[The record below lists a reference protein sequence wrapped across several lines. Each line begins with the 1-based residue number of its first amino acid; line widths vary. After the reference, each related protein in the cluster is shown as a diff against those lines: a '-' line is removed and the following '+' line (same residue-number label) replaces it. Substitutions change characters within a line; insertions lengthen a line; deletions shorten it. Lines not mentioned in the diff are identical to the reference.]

1 MAAGKTESDHVE
13 QLENP
18 EHEALLTGAF
28 ALASLFSSC
37 VEAFGLIHAN
47 QKWDKEEQLQLTRL
61 GLQQARLLIWGT
73 VVGIASPPASVT
85 DRKVPRHPSLAYPD
99 LKEPT
104 FFDARD
110 ARLDDPEFRTPI
122 EQTLSA
128 IADRSAATTREEM
141 MAKYGLKPARKFG
154 PVLGQ
159 AMDTNRLEGFREKY
173 ALLREVA
180 EDVARINTRRNNS
193 LTYTP
198 WMLADVA
205 KFGHFI
211 DLTSEKVDSL
221 INLLDVKE
229 KVDRAMRMDI
239 RVFGWHIVPD
249 RMRTAQDISKLRM
262 LQEICKNDYPEYLVA
277 TQQALDNISREA
289 REFAVSSYIVSKEQ
303 ARFLKSGDNAP
314 RGEEKPKKRPGLLNL
329 FKTFNKKDHH
339 RTGHSHSISGASTAR
354 TDDELEPPRSMS
366 DVGPNLGRIRSK
378 SVGTELELDEDVRNR
393 LAQMNTHTSE
403 GTNDTPVM
411 VETFGKAVDTPFAS
425 PTTVLRPAKE
435 PGVVE
440 RHDMYKGI
448 ARTETRNLHQA
459 DF

>member
-1 MAAGKTESDHVE
+1 MAADKTESDHVE

-61 GLQQARLLIWGT
+61 GLQQARLLIWGA

-110 ARLDDPEFRTPI
+110 ARLDDPELRTPI

-128 IADRSAATTREEM
+128 IVDRSAATTREEM
-141 MAKYGLKPARKFG
+141 MAKYGLKPARRFG
-154 PVLGQ
+154 PVLEQ
-159 AMDTNRLEGFREKY
+159 AMDMNRLEGFREKY

-198 WMLADVA
+198 WMLADVG

-211 DLTSEKVDSL
+211 DLTQEKVDSL

-239 RVFGWHIVPD
+239 RMFGWHIIPD
-249 RMRTAQDISKLRM
+249 RTRTAQDISKLRM
-262 LQEICKNDYPEYLVA
+262 LQEICKTDYPEYLVA

-303 ARFLKSGDNAP
+303 AKFLKSGNDAN
-314 RGEEKPKKRPGLLNL
+314 GEEKPKKKPGLLKL
-329 FKTFNKKDHH
+329 FKPFGKKDQH
-339 RTGHSHSISGASTAR
+339 RVGHSHSISGPASAQ
-354 TDDELEPPRSMS
+354 TDDNLDPPRSMS

-378 SVGTELELDEDVRNR
+378 SVGTELELDEDVKNR
-393 LAQMNTHTSE
+393 LAQMETHTSE
-403 GTNDTPVM
+403 GTNEPPMV

-459 DF
+459 DY

>member
-289 REFAVSSYIVSKEQ
+289 RE
-303 ARFLKSGDNAP
+303 
-314 RGEEKPKKRPGLLNL
+314 
-329 FKTFNKKDHH
+329 
-339 RTGHSHSISGASTAR
+339 
-354 TDDELEPPRSMS
+354 
-366 DVGPNLGRIRSK
+366 
-378 SVGTELELDEDVRNR
+378 
-393 LAQMNTHTSE
+393 
-403 GTNDTPVM
+403 
-411 VETFGKAVDTPFAS
+411 
-425 PTTVLRPAKE
+425 
-435 PGVVE
+435 
-440 RHDMYKGI
+440 
-448 ARTETRNLHQA
+448 
-459 DF
+459 